1 MSARVDSSDA
11 VHYEIFCKK
20 HAPYQKREQRGARE
34 EKTSKYEA
42 EGSFK
47 SAMHRAHAVTDSVNI
62 NSEGSDIEE
71 FSCKDSPVVLLT
83 SPYDGLQDTAE
94 KTRGLGG
101 FGTRTG
107 APKRKR

>member
-62 NSEGSDIEE
+62 NSE
-71 FSCKDSPVVLLT
+71 DSPVILLT